1 MFSWVSLVRRAGIHV
16 IKLVCFSPVAQ
27 GLSQEPKKI
36 KGKLFF
42 LSYVCMSVSVQI
54 SPFYKDT
61 SHIDL
66 GPTFFTLFW
75 LDYLYKDPISK

>member
-1 MFSWVSLVRRAGIHV
+1 
-16 IKLVCFSPVAQ
+16 
-27 GLSQEPKKI
+27 
-36 KGKLFF
+36 
-42 LSYVCMSVSVQI
+42 MSVSVQI